1 MLEKIFIKRG
11 REMKVLV
18 LGGGG
23 REHALCYVLS
33 KSKDIAALYCL
44 PGNGG
49 IKQIAQ
55 TVSDISLS
63 DFKGIT
69 EFCKKE
75 KIELVIPGPEEPL
88 VKGVKDVL
96 EKAGIKVFGPSSF
109 CAQLEGSKIFAK
121 ELMKE
126 AGIPTAD
133 FKVFDNPSEAKKY
146 IKKKGAPLVVKAD
159 GLCAGKGVF
168 VCDTEEEALEA
179 VKKIMEDKIFGAS
192 GERIIIEEKLEGEE
206 ASYIVIT
213 DGKSFKALPT
223 SQDHKRL
230 LDGDKG
236 PNTGGMGAYSPT
248 PLINQTLREKIEKK
262 VIEPVL
268 AVMREKG
275 NPYVG
280 FLYAGLMIAN
290 EEPYVLEF
298 NCRLGDPE
306 AQVIL
311 PRIKTDF
318 LELVMAGLEGNLAD
332 FVLEE
337 SPEACVCVVMASKGY
352 PGKYEKG
359 KLITGIEK
367 AEALP
372 GVIVFH
378 AGTKEEG
385 GKFYTNGGR
394 VLGVTALAPTL
405 PEAINRAYEA
415 VEKIQFEGAHYRRD
429 IGHKAFKY

>member
-1 MLEKIFIKRG
+1 
-11 REMKVLV
+11 MKVLV

-290 EEPYVLEF
+290 GEPYVLEF

>member
-1 MLEKIFIKRG
+1 
-11 REMKVLV
+11 MKVLV

-33 KSKDIAALYCL
+33 KSNKLERLYCI

-49 IKQIAQ
+49 ISKIAE
-55 TVSDISLS
+55 VID
-63 DFKGIT
+63 DFSPLDFEKLAK
-69 EFCKKE
+69 FCKKE
-75 KIELVIPGPEEPL
+75 KIDLVIPGPEEPL
-88 VKGVKDVL
+88 VKGVKDFL
-96 EKAGIKVFGPSSF
+96 EKEGVKVFGPSAF

-121 ELMKE
+121 ELMAE

-133 FKVFDNPSEAKKY
+133 FKVFDSPAEAKKY
-146 IKKKGAPLVVKAD
+146 IKQKGAPLVVKAD

-168 VCDTEEEALEA
+168 VCESEEEALDA
-179 VKKIMEDKIFGAS
+179 VKKLMEDRIFGSS

-213 DGKSFKALPT
+213 DGYSFKALPT

-230 LDGDKG
+230 LDGDQG

-248 PLINQTLREKIEKK
+248 PLITQELREKIEAK
-262 VIEPVL
+262 VIEPIL
-268 AVMREKG
+268 RLMREKG

-280 FLYAGLMIAN
+280 FLYAGLMIV
-290 EEPYVLEF
+290 EGEPYVLEF

-311 PRIKTDF
+311 PRIKADF
-318 LELVMAGLEGNLAD
+318 LELVLAGTEGRLKD
-332 FVLEE
+332 FPVEE

-352 PGKYEKG
+352 PAKYEKG
-359 KLITGIEK
+359 QLITGLEK

-378 AGTKEEG
+378 AGTKEKE

-405 PEAINRAYEA
+405 PQAINRAYEA
-415 VEKIQFEGAHYRRD
+415 VEKIHFEGAHYRKD
-429 IGHKAFKY
+429 IGQKAFKY

>member
-1 MLEKIFIKRG
+1 
-11 REMKVLV
+11 MKVLV

-23 REHALCYVLS
+23 REHALCYLLS
-33 KSKDIAALYCL
+33 QSKALDSLYCL

-49 IKQIAQ
+49 IKKLAKLVEG
-55 TVSDISLS
+55 VSPNDFESLA
-63 DFKGIT
+63 K
-69 EFCKKE
+69 FCKQE
-75 KIELVIPGPEEPL
+75 KIDFVIPGPEEPL
-88 VKGVKDVL
+88 VKGVKDAL
-96 EKAGIKVFGPSSF
+96 EKEGIKVFGPTAF

-121 ELMKE
+121 EIMKE

-133 FKVFDNPSEAKKY
+133 FKVFESPSEAKDY

-168 VCDTEEEALEA
+168 VCNTEEEALEA
-179 VKKIMEDKIFGAS
+179 VKKLMEERIFGES
-192 GERIIIEEKLEGEE
+192 GARIIIEEKLKGEE

-213 DGKSFKALPT
+213 DGVSFKALPT

-248 PLINQTLREKIEKK
+248 PLITQELREKIEKK

-268 AVMREKG
+268 KVMRDKG
-275 NPYVG
+275 HPYTG
-280 FLYAGLMIAN
+280 FLYAGLMIV
-290 EEPYVLEF
+290 EGEPYVLEF

-306 AQVIL
+306 AQAIL
-311 PRIKTDF
+311 PRIKGDF
-318 LELVMAGLEGNLAD
+318 LELVLKASEGRLSE
-332 FVLEE
+332 VSIEE
-337 SPEACVCVVMASKGY
+337 TPEACVCVVMASRGY

-359 KLITGIEK
+359 KLIKGLSE
-367 AEALP
+367 AESIP

-405 PEAINRAYEA
+405 PEAINKAYEA
-415 VEKIQFEGAHYRRD
+415 VEKIHFEGAHYRKD
-429 IGHKAFKY
+429 IGQKAFKY

>member
-1 MLEKIFIKRG
+1 
-11 REMKVLV
+11 MKVLV

>member
-1 MLEKIFIKRG
+1 
-11 REMKVLV
+11 MKVLV

-415 VEKIQFEGAHYRRD
+415 VEKIQFEGAHYRKD